1 MTRPGRKTAK
11 MPLAQGFCVHTFG
24 AEKPFTLFFPFFFM
38 ALCGFS
44 RHKFMKF
51 TVRKM
56 RKNIIL
62 YKNVSL

>member
-1 MTRPGRKTAK
+1 MTGPGPKTAQ
-11 MPLAQGFCVHTFG
+11 MTLAQGFCVHTFG
-24 AEKPFTLFFPFFFM
+24 AEKLFFPFFFM

-62 YKNVSL
+62 YKNII

>member
-1 MTRPGRKTAK
+1 MTGPGPKTAQ
-11 MPLAQGFCVHTFG
+11 MTLAQGFCVHTFG
-24 AEKPFTLFFPFFFM
+24 VGKPFTPFFSFFFM

-51 TVRKM
+51 TMRKM

-62 YKNVSL
+62 YKNII